1 MKIEILEGLIPAT
14 FTPMHQNASLN
25 LDAIDA
31 YYAMLCKNGVKA
43 IFICGTTGEGELL
56 TMEERKLVAEKWLS
70 VSKNNDAFKVITVV
84 GSNRIT
90 EAIELAKHAEANGSY
105 GISYI
110 APYYYK
116 PATIDALVD
125 CCVQVSEAVPHLPF
139 YYYHIPILTNV
150 KFAMIDF
157 LVAAKSRIKNLA
169 GVKYSDEDLVDYS
182 KCLAFENGI
191 YNVFWGK
198 DETLVSALSM
208 GAKSAIGSTY
218 NYISPLYNE
227 IIKAYHSSNNE
238 NATSLQWKSVEIVNL
253 LSKYTGLSTG
263 KYFMK
268 TIGVDCGPSRNP
280 LRNLSEKE
288 IELLEK
294 DLTAVGFSKYSM
306 K

>member
-14 FTPMHQNASLN
+14 FTPMHQNGSLN
-25 LDAIDA
+25 LDLIDA
-31 YYAMLCKNGVKA
+31 YYAMLCKNGIQS

-56 TMEERKLVAEKWLS
+56 TMEERKRLAEKWLA
-70 VSKNNDAFKVITVV
+70 VSKKNPSFKVITVV
-84 GSNRIT
+84 GSNRIV
-90 EAIELAKHAEANGSY
+90 EAIELAKHAEDIGSY

-125 CCVQVSEAVPHLPF
+125 CCVQVSDAVPNLPF

-150 KFAMIDF
+150 KFPMIDF

-169 GVKYSDEDLVDYS
+169 GVKYSDDDLVDYS
-182 KCLAFENGI
+182 KCLAFENGT

-198 DETLVSALSM
+198 DETLVCALSM
-208 GAKSAIGSTY
+208 GAKAAIGSTY
-218 NYISPLYNE
+218 NYMSPLYDA
-227 IIKAYHSSNNE
+227 IIKAYQTKNNE
-238 NATSLQWKSVEIVNL
+238 TATSLQWKSVEIVHL

-280 LRNLSEKE
+280 LRNLSVKE
-288 IELLEK
+288 IDLLEK
-294 DLTAVGFSKYSM
+294 DLTAVDFSIYRM

>member
-1 MKIEILEGLIPAT
+1 MKIEMLEGLIPAT
-14 FTPMHQNASLN
+14 FTPMHQNGSLN
-25 LDAIDA
+25 LDLIDA
-31 YYAMLCKNGVKA
+31 YYEMLCKNNMQT

-56 TMEERKLVAEKWLS
+56 TMEERKRLAEKWLA
-70 VSKNNDAFKVITVV
+70 VSKNNPSFKVITVV
-84 GSNRIT
+84 GSNRII
-90 EAIELAKHAEANGSY
+90 EAIELAKHAEYNGSY

-116 PATIDALVD
+116 PATVDTLVD
-125 CCVQVSEAVPHLPF
+125 CCLQVSEAVPHLPF

-150 KFAMIDF
+150 KFPMIDF

-182 KCLAFENGI
+182 KCLAFENGT
-191 YNVFWGK
+191 YNLFWGK

-208 GAKSAIGSTY
+208 GAKAAIGSTY
-218 NYISPLYNE
+218 NYMSPLYDE
-227 IIKAYHSSNNE
+227 IIKAYQTKNNE
-238 NATSLQWKSVEIVNL
+238 RAAALQSKSVEIVHL

-268 TIGVDCGPSRNP
+268 TIGLDCGPSRNP
-280 LRNLSEKE
+280 LRNLSK
-288 IELLEK
+288 IEMESLEK
-294 DLTAVGFSKYSM
+294 DLTAVGFSTYRM

>member
-14 FTPMHQNASLN
+14 FTPMHQDGSLN
-25 LDAIDA
+25 IDAIDA
-31 YYAMLCKNGVKA
+31 YYEMLCRNGIKT

-56 TMEERKLVAEKWLS
+56 TFEERKLIAEKWLNI
-70 VSKNNDAFKVITVV
+70 SKNNDAFKVITVV

-90 EAIELAKHAEANGSY
+90 EAIELAKHAEAHGSY

-125 CCVQVSEAVPHLPF
+125 CCVRISEAVPNLPF
-139 YYYHIPILTNV
+139 YYYHIPILTSV
-150 KFAMIDF
+150 KFPMIDF
-157 LVAAKSRIKNLA
+157 LIVAKARIKNLA

-182 KCLAFENGI
+182 KCLAFENGAF
-191 YNVFWGK
+191 NVFWGK

-208 GAKSAIGSTY
+208 GAKAAIGSTY
-218 NYISPLYNE
+218 NYMSPLYDD
-227 IIKAYHSSNNE
+227 ILSAYYSNDNQR
-238 NATSLQWKSVEIVNL
+238 AKLLQWKSVQIVNL
-253 LSKYTGLSTG
+253 LNKYTGLSTG

-268 TIGVDCGPSRNP
+268 TLGINCGPSRNP
-280 LRNLSEKE
+280 LRNLTEKE
-288 IELLEK
+288 IELLDK
-294 DLTAVGFSKYSM
+294 DLSAVDFSKFSM